1 MTSLRR
7 PPPGCWSPVEHKAR
21 VIGQNLLHGT
31 PVPVYSDF
39 GVIGYA
45 QRDQARRNRDQ
56 LLDMPALASHFLAM
70 SDRLVPLAASAF
82 IEIRSSVVSFAETAS
97 SVLVMVSFCLPD
109 LISGTTFSAANND
122 LSSSRATRLF
132 VTRPGSVLKRSP
144 AWIWPL
150 V

>member
-7 PPPGCWSPVEHKAR
+7 PPPGCAQSAGDRPEPVAR
-21 VIGQNLLHGT
+21 HARSGH
-31 PVPVYSDF
+31 SDF

-45 QRDQARRNRDQ
+45 QRDRARRSRGQ
-56 LLDMPALASHFLAM
+56 LLLMPALASHFLAM

-82 IEIRSSVVSFAETAS
+82 IVIRSSVVSFAETAF

-109 LISGTTFSAANND
+109 LISGTTFSAANRF
-122 LSSSRATRLF
+122 LSSSRATRWLEC
-132 VTRPGSVLKRSP
+132 RPGSVLKRSP

-150 V
+150 VSAVIV

>member
-1 MTSLRR
+1 ATLGVHRHQHTFCPRTQAGLLLSPFRDL
-7 PPPGCWSPVEHKAR
+7 WSASGATAGATHKSQT
-21 VIGQNLLHGT
+21 GN
-31 PVPVYSDF
+31 
-39 GVIGYA
+39 
-45 QRDQARRNRDQ
+45 Q

-82 IEIRSSVVSFAETAS
+82 IEIRSSVVSFADTAS

-132 VTRPGSVLKRSP
+132 VTRPG
-144 AWIWPL
+144 
-150 V
+150 